1 MNTIKLKQGCKSE
14 LGIKLHQHFL
24 GKISGVVG
32 RDFEDLICDYF
43 DGNYTQTNIQDRV
56 ESAFCDVRKDDT
68 YISVK
73 YSQAVKDKTL
83 STVTGDN
90 FRTTTIAK
98 MISQSVLMSEGKYT
112 YELGQLNSR
121 EELEEFMKDKTITS
135 NKFGIIAGYCYDSDT
150 TDEIVLKVMT
160 SNILSGQQLYNKLL
174 QVYDEFGDMK
184 KELRSHTITKVFGE
198 SDTSYFNLPIGDT
211 DITLMKKEFNKIN
224 NNIYKDKKSYL
235 NKIQEFVN
243 EKMLEV

>member
-1 MNTIKLKQGCKSE
+1 MSFKSNGYQIIRKIISKE
-14 LGIKLHQHFL
+14 L
-24 GKISGVVG
+24 S
-32 RDFEDLICDYF
+32 DFICDYF

-121 EELEEFMKDKTITS
+121 EELEEYMKDKTITS
-135 NKFGIIAGYCYDSDT
+135 NKLGIIAAYC
-150 TDEIVLKVMT
+150 
-160 SNILSGQQLYNKLL
+160 
-174 QVYDEFGDMK
+174 
-184 KELRSHTITKVFGE
+184 
-198 SDTSYFNLPIGDT
+198 
-211 DITLMKKEFNKIN
+211 
-224 NNIYKDKKSYL
+224 
-235 NKIQEFVN
+235 
-243 EKMLEV
+243 

>member
-1 MNTIKLKQGCKSE
+1 MNTIKLKQGCETE

-83 STVTGDN
+83 CQPQYQL
-90 FRTTTIAK
+90 
-98 MISQSVLMSEGKYT
+98 QSKHQDHYL
-112 YELGQLNSR
+112 
-121 EELEEFMKDKTITS
+121 
-135 NKFGIIAGYCYDSDT
+135 C
-150 TDEIVLKVMT
+150 
-160 SNILSGQQLYNKLL
+160 LL
-174 QVYDEFGDMK
+174 
-184 KELRSHTITKVFGE
+184 L
-198 SDTSYFNLPIGDT
+198 LW
-211 DITLMKKEFNKIN
+211 
-224 NNIYKDKKSYL
+224 
-235 NKIQEFVN
+235 
-243 EKMLEV
+243 